1 MDFLPGQG
9 DTASVIAVASV
20 LSHQEEAQVEK
31 GELLE
36 NWITEP
42 RAMPAL
48 KRFHQSLVHV
58 EAMIQVRNEG
68 RLVPYPYLQ
77 PSEIPSIGFK
87 MA

>member
-1 MDFLPGQG
+1 
-9 DTASVIAVASV
+9 
-20 LSHQEEAQVEK
+20 
-31 GELLE
+31 
-36 NWITEP
+36 
-42 RAMPAL
+42 MPAL